1 MDFTETA
8 IHYSDSMN
16 VESGIPY
23 VKAIVWVYTLWSL
36 EYYPVTISIME
47 NILKKGTHMKQEKHS
62 AGKIGKWT
70 SIGLVIVK

>member
-23 VKAIVWVYTLWSL
+23 VKAIVWVYILWSL
-36 EYYPVTISIME
+36 EYYPITISIIE
-47 NILKKGTHMKQEKHS
+47 NIWKKGTCMKQEKYLPG
-62 AGKIGKWT
+62 GKMENELLLG
-70 SIGLVIVK
+70 